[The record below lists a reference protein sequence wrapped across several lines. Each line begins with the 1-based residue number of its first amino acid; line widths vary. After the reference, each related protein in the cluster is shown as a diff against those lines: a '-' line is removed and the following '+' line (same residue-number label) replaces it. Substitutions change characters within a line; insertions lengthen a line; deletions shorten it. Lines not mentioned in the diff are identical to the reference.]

1 MTIRLA
7 SILCLA
13 VFFAGCGDD
22 AKKAEV
28 PEFGRAEP
36 AVEAARGE
44 LDGRLREVV
53 GELERGVSDPVRR
66 SELEAEEKSL
76 SEQIRKANQ
85 EQLRR
90 DRDEVRRRISEQRRG
105 GK

>member
-1 MTIRLA
+1 MTTRIA

-13 VFFAGCGDD
+13 VFIAGCGDE
-22 AKKAEV
+22 AEKAVV
-28 PEFGRAEP
+28 PELGHAEP
-36 AVEAARGE
+36 AVEAERQR

-76 SEQIRKANQ
+76 SEQIKKANQ

-90 DRDEVRRRISEQRRG
+90 DRDEVRRRISEQKRG